1 MPANSLDPRQR
12 RGAISPYRSAASLL
26 RQAAGRGGRRAGGLP
41 VCALFLAV
49 GAGELGSYRAARFRS
64 MRALE
69 VRFDDTLSSYMSAGR
84 SNAWRATVRRNLC

>member
-1 MPANSLDPRQR
+1 MKSCFSAGDAGEIRSIRQR

-26 RQAAGRGGRRAGGLP
+26 QQAADRGGRRAGGLP

-49 GAGELGSYRAARFRS
+49 GAGELGSYRAAGFRS

-69 VRFDDTLSSYMSAGR
+69 VPFDDTLSR
-84 SNAWRATVRRNLC
+84 I